1 MSVCFRNII
10 LEFFFRCALFH
21 FFLPTNTVPCSFLSQ
36 SQLLFFQVFSFSSP
50 SHQMPP
56 YLLEPRGFILN
67 VQLVWPLPLTNFS
80 HMHQSH
86 LLIMRMV
93 LSSNIFVQPF
103 IALPSHILLQF
114 QSYHL
119 RTPSSLPS
127 LFVHQLPIQYSCP
140 FRIYFKPLPQPPAS
154 IFFSPPIPFIT
165 CFYFL
170 VPLYLVFP
178 LLSLKV
184 QPFAPMFRSGSF
196 PLCFAWAVERCYLE
210 QKKYLLVALSSSM
223 WIQPKT
229 HNTPER
235 KIF

>member
-1 MSVCFRNII
+1 
-10 LEFFFRCALFH
+10 
-21 FFLPTNTVPCSFLSQ
+21 
-36 SQLLFFQVFSFSSP
+36 
-50 SHQMPP
+50 MPP

-127 LFVHQLPIQYSCP
+127 PFVHQLPIQYSCP

-235 KIF
+235 KIFWTLPGPQLIQSKLFQRIKSKSFSLSTCKLHFFSIIWTWSNSS